1 MNELESVCLNFEDEL
16 LFANKI
22 LGVMNVLEIFLATNV
37 LFEKNSYEYRCMSI
51 CVELFEIHM
60 KHLEKLF
67 DLDDYFDNSVV

>member
-1 MNELESVCLNFEDEL
+1 MNELEIVCLNFEDEL

-22 LGVMNVLEIFLATNV
+22 LGFMNVLEIFLTTNG

>member
-1 MNELESVCLNFEDEL
+1 MNELENVCVDYESEL

-22 LGVMNVLEIFLATNV
+22 LGVMNVLEIFLTTNG
-37 LFEKNSYEYRCMSI
+37 LFENNSYEYRCMSI

-67 DLDDYFDNSVV
+67 DLECYFENSDL